1 MLDSFVFIV
10 STCVYGYTK
19 NVYSYTQH
27 PKTNRNAFF
36 EPMMMLVWGGGL
48 EGGALF
54 MVLSLNIH
62 LKSHLNSEVLIG
74 SSLIKCNQ
82 VEKKVNKNITTKCG

>member
-1 MLDSFVFIV
+1 M
-10 STCVYGYTK
+10 
-19 NVYSYTQH
+19 YSYTQH

-36 EPMMMLVWGGGL
+36 EPMIMAGGGL

-54 MVLSLNIH
+54 MVLSLDIH

-74 SSLIKCNQ
+74 NSLIRCIQ
-82 VEKKVNKNITTKCG
+82 VEKKVNKNITTKCV